1 MQFTTLA
8 LSALASV
15 ASAQKTW
22 SVAVAQNGS
31 LTFSPDKLV
40 AQPGEFVQFQFHAG
54 NHTVTQSTFDQPCQ
68 PIGMSSNVTGFH
80 SGFLPAAASAEMGMF
95 PTYTIQIN
103 STGPLWLYC
112 AQGKHCGNGMVMVI
126 NEPANNP
133 DRTLDSFKTIAAAA
147 QSVTPPADGGESGAG
162 GQTGGGADAGAGA
175 GAGAG
180 GDSTDTTGGTDPSGT
195 DDAVQSTISPAAAG
209 MLTVP
214 GTFALAVAGVV
225 ALVL

>member
-8 LSALASV
+8 LAALASV

-22 SVAVAQNGS
+22 SVAVAMNGS
-31 LTFSPDKLV
+31 LTFSPNKLV

-54 NHTVTQSTFDQPCQ
+54 NHTVTQSTFDKPCE
-68 PIGMSSNVTGFH
+68 PIAQNSNVTGFH

-126 NEPANNP
+126 NEP
-133 DRTLDSFKTIAAAA
+133 
-147 QSVTPPADGGESGAG
+147 
-162 GQTGGGADAGAGA
+162 
-175 GAGAG
+175 
-180 GDSTDTTGGTDPSGT
+180 
-195 DDAVQSTISPAAAG
+195 
-209 MLTVP
+209 
-214 GTFALAVAGVV
+214 
-225 ALVL
+225 